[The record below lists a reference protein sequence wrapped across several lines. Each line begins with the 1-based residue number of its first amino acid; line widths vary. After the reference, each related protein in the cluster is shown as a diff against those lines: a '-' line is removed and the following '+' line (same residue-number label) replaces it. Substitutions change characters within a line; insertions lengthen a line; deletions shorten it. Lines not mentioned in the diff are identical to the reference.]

1 MQWNTST
8 GAFYRLETFSYCVH
22 KVFQDPFNVCMWF
35 NLRGIKSC
43 FCAYMFIFGNLLIQL
58 KVILTFNDSNKD
70 GWVLRVWIS
79 NSRLYCIDI
88 REHLADVISARVT
101 VLMEK
106 LWVFMLW
113 SFALVDRL
121 FRGVALTSCQR
132 VQKMSTS
139 HCMRT
144 VPACVDHLN
153 SVRAT
158 HSLGWHNSTRRTIMT
173 SQVGCVCWYARNR
186 SAV

>member
-1 MQWNTST
+1 M
-8 GAFYRLETFSYCVH
+8 
-22 KVFQDPFNVCMWF
+22 FQDPFNVCMRF
-35 NLRGIKSC
+35 HVAGIKSC

-88 REHLADVISARVT
+88 REHTCGCNFSKGHSFNGETLGIHAVI
-101 VLMEK
+101 
-106 LWVFMLW
+106 
-113 SFALVDRL
+113 
-121 FRGVALTSCQR
+121 FRPRGQVVSGGWHWQVVNACR
-132 VQKMSTS
+132 KCRTS
-139 HCMRT
+139 HRVRT

-158 HSLGWHNSTRRTIMT
+158 HSLVWHDSTRRTIMA
-173 SQVGCVCWYARNR
+173 SQVGCVC
-186 SAV
+186 